1 VNRICVLIELGGAD
15 LLYNKF
21 DVSTSTAPKNPP
33 EIPDANYSCA
43 VATTNYWRLS
53 RCSEMQRVVCQ
64 SG

>member
-1 VNRICVLIELGGAD
+1 MQLKCVYLYVGGTD

-21 DVSTSTAPKNPP
+21 DVSAGHAPINPP

-53 RCSEMQRVVCQ
+53 RCTEMQRVVCQ